1 MSTQHK
7 PTLRTLAV
15 LELISTNDQKY
26 SLSEISRSLGI
37 STSTLFPI
45 LRTLRAGKY
54 LGFDEKTQTYSL
66 GTRLFEIGS
75 RVQSSHAYQEI
86 SKIMTAVVETC
97 GETCHFGRLD
107 RGNVFYLAK
116 VESTQPIRMYCA
128 TGKRLPAYGT
138 AIGKALLK
146 GYSLE
151 DLKRLYP
158 EGLKP
163 LTANTITDFEKLHAQ
178 LHSNDIFLYESEES
192 DESISCIAVPI
203 YWQGAIVAACSV
215 AVPIFR
221 YDDKKRAIIEGAL
234 KEALIKFEQMI
245 HLFAF

>member
-1 MSTQHK
+1 MNTNHK

-15 LELISTNDQKY
+15 LELISTNDQRY
-26 SLSEISRSLGI
+26 TLSEISRSLGI

-45 LRTLRAGKY
+45 LRTLREERY

-75 RVQSSHAYQEI
+75 RVQNSHVYQEI
-86 SKIMTAVVETC
+86 SGIMNGVVEAC

-107 RGNVFYLAK
+107 RGNVLYLAK
-116 VESTQPIRMYCA
+116 VESNQPIRMYCA
-128 TGKRLPAYGT
+128 IGKRLPAYGT

-151 DLKRLYP
+151 DLKSLYP

-163 LTANTITDFEKLHAQ
+163 LTANTITDFEKLHTQ

-192 DESISCIAVPI
+192 DESICCVAVPI
-203 YWQGAIVAACSV
+203 YWQGAVVAACSV

-221 YDDKKRAIIEGAL
+221 YNEAKQAVAKNAL

-245 HLFAF
+245 HMFVF